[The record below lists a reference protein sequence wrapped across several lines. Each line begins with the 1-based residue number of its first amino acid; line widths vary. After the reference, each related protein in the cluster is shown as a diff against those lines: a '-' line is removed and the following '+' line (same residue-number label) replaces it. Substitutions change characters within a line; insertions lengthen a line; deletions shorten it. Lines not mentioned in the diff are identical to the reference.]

1 MIDTF
6 QEHCDYEANARFD
19 YISEAYAA
27 TALDPWQEGY
37 CDYAFDA
44 EEAGE
49 EVLGFDDWKARE
61 RARQAARRAAPPQ
74 PITEADLDDFPF

>member
-1 MIDTF
+1 MFDTF

-19 YISEAYAA
+19 YVSEAFAA
-27 TALDPWQEGY
+27 TALDPWHEGY

-49 EVLGFDDWKARE
+49 EVLEFSVWKAR
-61 RARQAARRAAPPQ
+61 QLDRAAGRRTAAPSY
-74 PITEADLDDFPF
+74 EDFDEIPF